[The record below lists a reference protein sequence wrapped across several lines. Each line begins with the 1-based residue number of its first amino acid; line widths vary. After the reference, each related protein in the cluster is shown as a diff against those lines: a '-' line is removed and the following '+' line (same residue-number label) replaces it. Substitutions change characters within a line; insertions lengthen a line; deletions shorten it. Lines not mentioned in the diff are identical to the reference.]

1 MKFMIF
7 GTSPVGLILSVAV
20 LLLVAGL
27 AEQAIETAEFGNDVH
42 EFEEVLGLINT
53 QAGETDFLL
62 ATAHLSEY
70 PQAEGEMTTPLAIK
84 LGVFPSNLVEGDK
97 AHNRWGG
104 SIIVDHTPQHL
115 MYLYTD
121 KLPKE
126 ACRAVISL
134 NSAGFQYV
142 GVDWKDMTNAKA
154 AMDNCTD
161 GDNTLVLSYDPQYS
175 LELLQSLSSPKVS

>member
-7 GTSPVGLILSVAV
+7 GANPVGLILGVAV
-20 LLLVAGL
+20 LLLLGGF
-27 AEQAIETAEFGNDVH
+27 AEQAIETAEFGNDFH
-42 EFEEVLGLINT
+42 EFEQMLGLINT
-53 QAGETDFLL
+53 QAGETDFLV
-62 ATAHLSEY
+62 ATAQLSEY
-70 PQAEGEMTTPLAIK
+70 PQVEGEMTTPLAIK
-84 LGVFPSNLVEGDK
+84 LGVFPSNLVEGDTV
-97 AHNRWGG
+97 HNRWGG
-104 SIIVDHTPQHL
+104 SLIVDHTPEHR

-134 NSAGFQYV
+134 NASGFQYV

-154 AMDNCTD
+154 AMDNCID

-175 LELLQSLSSPKVS
+175 LALLRSVSG

>member
-7 GTSPVGLILSVAV
+7 GLNPVGIIFGVAA
-20 LLLVAGL
+20 LLLLAGF
-27 AEQAIETAEFGNDVH
+27 AERAIETAEFGKAVH
-42 EFEEVLGLINT
+42 EFKEMFGLINT

-62 ATAHLSEY
+62 ATAQLSQY
-70 PQAEGEMTTPLAIK
+70 PQAEGDMTTALAIK
-84 LGVFPSNLVEGDK
+84 LGVFPSNLVEGDRV
-97 AHNRWGG
+97 HNRWGG
-104 SIIVDHTPQHL
+104 AIIVDHTPQHR

-175 LELLQSLSSPKVS
+175 LELLRSVSG